1 MSNDLGKIGEKK
13 DYSDE
18 ILENQKIIREL
29 INDLGWSDRK
39 FAGEYCNE
47 NPDCRD
53 EADYNACIEK
63 VRKQISTARKSKKVL
78 HDLNNYICFIE
89 NTDEFKKSGKIRL
102 TSISLS
108 LLDNEIKNQMID
120 ISKTIDKLMQK

>member
-1 MSNDLGKIGEKK
+1 MSNDLGKLGEKK
-13 DYSDE
+13 DYSEE
-18 ILENQKIIREL
+18 IFEKQKIIREL
-29 INDLGWSDRK
+29 IHDLGWSDRK

-53 EADYNACIEK
+53 ESDYNTCTEK
-63 VRKQISTARKSKKVL
+63 VRKQISTTRKSKKVL
-78 HDLNNYICFIE
+78 HELKNYICFIE
-89 NTDEFKKSGKIRL
+89 NTVEFKKTGKIRL

-108 LLDNEIKNQMID
+108 LLEDDIRNEMID